1 MLPTLVC
8 VSGAGSVSG
17 CTTPRGVLPAFGALT
32 PKSSHFQ
39 IQGMA
44 MHGTG
49 SDVEVTL
56 TPKRDVHYSAPPP
69 PFWCPYCPT
78 IHKQKV

>member
-8 VSGAGSVSG
+8 VSRAGSVSG

-69 PFWCPYCPT
+69 PFWCPYGPT
-78 IHKQKV
+78 IHK